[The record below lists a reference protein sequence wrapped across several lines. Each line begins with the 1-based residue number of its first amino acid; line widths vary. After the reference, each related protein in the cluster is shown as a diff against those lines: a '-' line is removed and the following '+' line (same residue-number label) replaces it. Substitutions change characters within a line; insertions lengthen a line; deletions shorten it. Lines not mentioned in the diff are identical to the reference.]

1 MLSVKFNFPST
12 GQIDKKLVL
21 GGALFGAGWG
31 LAGACPGPALVSFMA
46 NANSITGVWVAAFFA
61 GVVAASERKQ
71 KV

>member
-1 MLSVKFNFPST
+1 LM
-12 GQIDKKLVL
+12 L
-21 GGALFGAGWG
+21 GGVVFGAGWG

-61 GVVAASERKQ
+61 GVLAASERKQ